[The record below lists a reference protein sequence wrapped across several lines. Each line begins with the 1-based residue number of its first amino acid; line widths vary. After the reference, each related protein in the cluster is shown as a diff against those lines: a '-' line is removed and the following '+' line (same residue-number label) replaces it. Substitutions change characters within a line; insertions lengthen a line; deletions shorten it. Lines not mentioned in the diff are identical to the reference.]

1 MKSDIMIFKWKI
13 VILGDPSVG
22 KTSLVRHFCDEY
34 FRENYLS
41 TIGVSFLR
49 KELSIQD
56 YKVTLQL
63 WDIGGQ
69 SIFGG
74 KLRENYLRG
83 AHGAL
88 ILFDLTEKSTLM
100 HLPEWYENLISTTSE
115 IPIIL
120 IGNKCDL
127 PYKEKI
133 VSRAERLAKKYGAPL
148 YITSAKTGKNM
159 IEVFYTLTKK
169 VMKKAEVEIA
179 DFDVQKEMKN
189 DPVMKLK
196 EEK

>member
-22 KTSLVRHFCDEY
+22 KTSLVRHFCDGY